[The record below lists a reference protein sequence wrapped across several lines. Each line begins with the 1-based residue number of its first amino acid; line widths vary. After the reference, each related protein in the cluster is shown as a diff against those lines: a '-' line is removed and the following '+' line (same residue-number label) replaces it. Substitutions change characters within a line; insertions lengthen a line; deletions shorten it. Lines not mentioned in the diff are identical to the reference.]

1 MSWSIPIVSILQKIR
16 YNSIQL
22 NTLHTQRY
30 LALKQQLILYDL
42 PIICFSIFSAS
53 FSNLGVVPPVYTTM
67 IVTLIS
73 MGIAMLSSTKL
84 YLSLDKNI
92 NLESELATSYYILSI
107 NIYKILKLTPTDLN
121 ARVFLDESFA
131 EYSGLIQQSTIMLR
145 GAKIDLLTIND
156 DFDSDTG
163 SIRSVDSFNI
173 LTDENE
179 I

>member
-1 MSWSIPIVSILQKIR
+1 MWSRDIIDILERIR
-16 YNSIQL
+16 FNSIKL
-22 NTLHTQRY
+22 NEKHTQRY

-53 FSNLGVVPPVYTTM
+53 FSNLGVVPDVYTTM

-107 NIYKILKLTPTDLN
+107 NIYKILKLTPVDLN

-145 GAKIDLLTIND
+145 GAKIDLLTINEN
-156 DFDSDTG
+156 FDSESG
-163 SIRSVDSFNI
+163 SIRSKDSFNI
-173 LTDENE
+173 LTDANE
-179 I
+179 L